1 MVNQKPE
8 NRTKDL
14 AILHGRR
21 SATHGVADDLF
32 IIGSRMGQYS
42 LEDDLL
48 AASLVFCITVE
59 DVIVSSCKCE
69 RVELCLVSRGTAL
82 GTRQNGF
89 NKAARKILP
98 FLQSSTCPLSTTV
111 YTLPY
116 CVQYNVFGPHKS
128 ISPDKRKRDP
138 TPSHWLP
145 NHCCC
150 CQRSNP
156 CLPQLRN

>member
-59 DVIVSSCKCE
+59 DVIVSKCE

-98 FLQSSTCPLSTTV
+98 FLQSSTCPLSTTD
-111 YTLPY
+111 YTLCLTVYSIMYLARINPFLRISENEILLHPIGFQTI
-116 CVQYNVFGPHKS
+116 VVGVNVR
-128 ISPDKRKRDP
+128 I
-138 TPSHWLP
+138 LAY
-145 NHCCC
+145 
-150 CQRSNP
+150 
-156 CLPQLRN
+156 LR